1 MPAAAPEEPRQM
13 TDRRRLIAG
22 SLAAVAAAGP
32 APAIAQDLPEL
43 RWRMTSSF
51 PRSLDTIYGAG
62 EIFVRTVAELTG
74 GRFRID
80 LFPAGE
86 IVPGLQALDAVSGG
100 AVECCHTAS
109 YYYVGKDPTF
119 AFATAIPFA
128 LNARGLNAW
137 LTAGGAMAMLEP
149 FYARYGVRAIT
160 AGNSGAQMGGWF
172 RKEIA
177 GLDDLAGLKMRIG
190 GFAGQVLQ
198 KLGVVPQQIAPG
210 DVYPALERGAI
221 DAAEWVGPYD
231 DEKLGFDRVAPYYYY
246 PGFWDGGPALHVF
259 VARERWEA
267 LPAVYRAALET
278 AGDRATLLTQAR
290 YDALNPPAL
299 RRLVAKGAMLR
310 PFPAEVMTAAYAAAG
325 EVYAAT
331 AAANPEF
338 GRVYDHLVA
347 FRDDQYLWWQV
358 AEYSYD
364 GFMIRARNTA
374 RR

>member
-1 MPAAAPEEPRQM
+1 M
-13 TDRRRLIAG
+13 TDRRGMLAG
-22 SLAAVAAAGP
+22 ALAGAAVTPAAAL
-32 APAIAQDLPEL
+32 AQDLPEL

-51 PRSLDTIYGAG
+51 PRSLDTIFGAG

-74 GRFRID
+74 GRFRIE
-80 LFPAGE
+80 LFAAGE
-86 IVPGLQALDAVSGG
+86 IAPGLQALDVVSNG

-119 AFATAIPFA
+119 AFATAIPFG
-128 LNARGLNAW
+128 LNARGHNAW
-137 LTAGGAMAMLEP
+137 LTAGGAMALLEP
-149 FYARYGVRAIT
+149 FYARYGVHAIT

-172 RKEIA
+172 RKEIR
-177 GLDDLAGLKMRIG
+177 GQGDLAGLKMRIG
-190 GFAGQVLQ
+190 GFAGQVMA

-231 DEKLGFDRVAPYYYY
+231 DEKLGLDRVAPYYYY

-259 VARERWEA
+259 VARDRWEA
-267 LPAVYRAALET
+267 LPPAYRAALET

-290 YDALNPPAL
+290 YDTLNPPAL
-299 RRLVAKGAMLR
+299 RRLVARGAQLR
-310 PFPAEVMTAAYAAAG
+310 PFPAEVMTAAFAAAG

-331 AAANPEF
+331 SAGNPEF
-338 GRVYDHLVA
+338 ARVYDNLVA

-364 GFMIRARNTA
+364 GFMIRERSAA

>member
-1 MPAAAPEEPRQM
+1 M

-22 SLAAVAAAGP
+22 SVAAAAVG
-32 APAIAQDLPEL
+32 APAAVGAQDLPEL

-62 EIFVRTVAELTG
+62 ELFVRTVADLTD
-74 GRFRID
+74 GRFRIE

-86 IVPGLQALDAVSGG
+86 IVPGLQALDAVAGG

-128 LNARGLNAW
+128 LNARGHNAW
-137 LTAGGAMAMLEP
+137 LTAGGAMDLLDP
-149 FYARYGVRAIT
+149 FYARHGVRAIT

-172 RKEIA
+172 RKEIGA
-177 GLDDLAGLKMRIG
+177 LGDLAGLKMRIG
-190 GFAGQVLQ
+190 GFAGQVLE

-210 DVYPALERGAI
+210 DVYPALERGTI

-231 DEKLGFDRVAPYYYY
+231 DEKLGFDRVAPFYYY

-259 VARERWEA
+259 VARQRWEA
-267 LPAVYRAALET
+267 LPPAYRTALET

-299 RRLVAKGAMLR
+299 RRLVAKGAKLR

-331 AAANPEF
+331 AADNPEF
-338 GRVYDHLVA
+338 ARVYANLVA

-364 GFMIRARNTA
+364 GFMIRARGSG
-374 RR
+374 RG